1 MKLTNKQKLS
11 IWKSLNLN
19 EDFFDDFSG
28 NDLINEPVDDS
39 FDDPDY
45 TYHIH
50 FIIYM
55 YPFIK
60 NNHNRKCVYYFEDPK
75 YKSIIESGFI
85 SIKKALECILQA
97 TPIVS
102 DYSKPKFCSSSEKLI
117 EAFLFMNNKPLKKFE
132 TLIEDNFVILET
144 TINLTRRK
152 NEHNILK
159 MFYSFYRLQQIY
171 DNLLTTK
178 ILDINMVSDPYM
190 GITPYINI
198 GVYKEKP
205 YKKLAFCE
213 LTPSDKELPSGGL
226 ELINLLNSKDE
237 TDE

>member
-1 MKLTNKQKLS
+1 M
-11 IWKSLNLN
+11 
-19 EDFFDDFSG
+19 
-28 NDLINEPVDDS
+28 
-39 FDDPDY
+39 DY
-45 TYHIH
+45 RQSDEFGI
-50 FIIYM
+50 
-55 YPFIK
+55 
-60 NNHNRKCVYYFEDPK
+60 
-75 YKSIIESGFI
+75 GFYENTI
-85 SIKKALECILQA
+85 
-97 TPIVS
+97 T
-102 DYSKPKFCSSSEKLI
+102 
-117 EAFLFMNNKPLKKFE
+117 LK
-132 TLIEDNFVILET
+132 TS
-144 TINLTRRK
+144 INLTRRK

>member
-1 MKLTNKQKLS
+1 MNMKPIDK
-11 IWKSLNLN
+11 LN
-19 EDFFDDFSG
+19 EDFFDDFSD
-28 NDLINEPVDDS
+28 NDLIDEPVDELIDDS
-39 FDDPDY
+39 GY
-45 TYHIH
+45 TYNIH
-50 FIIYM
+50 FIIYT

-60 NNHNRKCVYYFEDPK
+60 DNHNRKCVYYFEDPK
-75 YKSIIESGFI
+75 YKPIIESGFI

-102 DYSKPKFCSSSEKLI
+102 DYSEPKFCSSSEKLI
-117 EAFLFMNNKPLKKFE
+117 EAFPFMNNKPLKKFE

-213 LTPSDKELPSGGL
+213 LTPSDKELTSGGL

>member
-1 MKLTNKQKLS
+1 MKPIDK
-11 IWKSLNLN
+11 LN
-19 EDFFDDFSG
+19 EDFFDNLSDNDFI
-28 NDLINEPVDDS
+28 DEPVDELIDDS
-39 FDDPDY
+39 GY
-45 TYHIH
+45 TYNIH
-50 FIIYM
+50 FIIYT

-60 NNHNRKCVYYFEDPK
+60 DNHNRKCVYYFEDPK
-75 YKSIIESGFI
+75 YKPIIESGFI

-102 DYSKPKFCSSSEKLI
+102 DYSEPKFCSSSEKLI
-117 EAFLFMNNKPLKKFE
+117 EAFPFMNNKPLKKFE

-213 LTPSDKELPSGGL
+213 LTPSDKELTSGGL

>member
-60 NNHNRKCVYYFEDPK
+60 NNFGRYCVYYFEDPK
-75 YKSIIESGFI
+75 YKPIIESGFI
-85 SIKKALECILQA
+85 SMKKALECILQA
-97 TPIVS
+97 TSIVS
-102 DYSKPKFCSSSEKLI
+102 DYSKPKFCSSSEKII
-117 EAFLFMNNKPLKKFE
+117 EAFPFMNNTQSNEFGIMISDNQFITLK
-132 TLIEDNFVILET
+132 TS
-144 TINLTRRK
+144 INLSRRK
-152 NEHNILK
+152 NLHNILK
-159 MFYSFYRLQQIY
+159 MFYSFWRLQKIY
-171 DNLLTTK
+171 YNLITEK
-178 ILDINMVSDPYM
+178 ISIGYTSSP
-190 GITPYINI
+190 PYINI
-198 GVYKEKP
+198 GVYKNNP
-205 YKKLAFCE
+205 YKKSVLYE
-213 LTPSDKELPSGGL
+213 LVPFNSHLTSTGL
-226 ELINLLNSKDE
+226 KLIKFLNSKDE
-237 TDE
+237 TNE